1 MGGPQVRPPEV
12 AAEGRDPH
20 QERPPPP
27 SEVVIP
33 HNNLAELFSETPVIP
48 GSVIPAGYHRTD
60 VVCLKSKTPGGGDFS
75 RAMK

>member
-20 QERPPPP
+20 QERPPP

-33 HNNLAELFSETPVIP
+33 HNNLAELFSDTP
-48 GSVIPAGYHRTD
+48 VIPAGYHRTD
-60 VVCLKSKTPGGGDFS
+60 VGYKKWNSL
-75 RAMK
+75 